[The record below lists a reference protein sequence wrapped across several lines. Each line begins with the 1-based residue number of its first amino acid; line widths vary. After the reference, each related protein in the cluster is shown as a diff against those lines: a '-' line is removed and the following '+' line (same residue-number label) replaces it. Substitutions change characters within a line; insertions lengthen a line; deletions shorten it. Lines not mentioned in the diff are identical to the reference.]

1 MAGRGLA
8 SVMADGTMA
17 AGTDCPD
24 ACFLAVGPALT
35 LVWPLADWW
44 TLTLD
49 GRFQLLV
56 SDDLAARSELSLGQT
71 FALRRNL
78 ALKVGLLLEDDR
90 DGLQT
95 EWASALHW
103 YF

>member
-1 MAGRGLA
+1 MVRWP
-8 SVMADGTMA
+8 

-56 SDDLAARSELSLGQT
+56 SDDLAARSDLSLGQT

>member
-1 MAGRGLA
+1 
-8 SVMADGTMA
+8 
-17 AGTDCPD
+17 
-24 ACFLAVGPALT
+24 
-35 LVWPLADWW
+35 
-44 TLTLD
+44 
-49 GRFQLLV
+49 V
-56 SDDLAARSELSLGQT
+56 SDDAAARSGLALGQT

-95 EWASALHW
+95 EWSSALNW

>member
-1 MAGRGLA
+1 MIGKL
-8 SVMADGTMA
+8 
-17 AGTDCPD
+17 
-24 ACFLAVGPALT
+24 LELT
-35 LVWPLADWW
+35 
-44 TLTLD
+44 
-49 GRFQLLV
+49 
-56 SDDLAARSELSLGQT
+56 
-71 FALRRNL
+71 ALRRNL